1 MCDVIRLIES
11 TSLELF
17 VSGSTRN
24 GESHVDATKNV
35 VGAGLAV
42 EKSLAFVVT
51 L

>member
-1 MCDVIRLIES
+1 M
-11 TSLELF
+11 
-17 VSGSTRN
+17 SGSGANR
-24 GESHVDATKNV
+24 ESHVDASKNV